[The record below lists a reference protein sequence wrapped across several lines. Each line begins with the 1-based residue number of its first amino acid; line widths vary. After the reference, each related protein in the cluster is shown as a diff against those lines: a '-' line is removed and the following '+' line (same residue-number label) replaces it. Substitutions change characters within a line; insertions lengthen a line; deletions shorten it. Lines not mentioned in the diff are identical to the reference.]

1 MPFSFNPVDIL
12 NSVIGKFQNFA
23 GLIQQAG
30 NSHSAVTPTY
40 EQTGT
45 PIDNI
50 IEGLSQ
56 IPGTTG
62 GMLHNF
68 DPSSII
74 QQIRDAYSKGDYRAI
89 QGYLASLPEWI
100 RIDPQWE
107 KYLDNMI
114 ANQNTGEARSWEE
127 EQASSNLLKAGSQ
140 LQSLGLSPSGVLQTG
155 GSNVNGV
162 AAASNAMTN
171 LRQQTSMQRY
181 TQRMAMARQLL
192 GMTSQMA
199 AAGIYGGALGAAKS
213 ASSALTSA
221 ASHSA
226 LGALSQGKG
235 HHLSKGF
242 NRQKVLDDLEAM
254 NVYG

>member
-1 MPFSFNPVDIL
+1 MPFNPVDIL
-12 NSVIGKFQNFA
+12 NAVIGKFKDFA

-56 IPGTTG
+56 VSGTTAAS
-62 GMLHNF
+62 LHNF

-74 QQIRDAYSKGDYRAI
+74 QQIRDAYNNGDYRAI

-140 LQSLGLSPSGVLQTG
+140 LEALGLSPSGVLQTG

-171 LRQQTSMQRY
+171 LRQQNRMQRY
-181 TQRMAMARQLL
+181 QQRMAMAKQLIS
-192 GMTSQMA
+192 MTSQMA
-199 AAGIYGGALGAAKS
+199 SAGIYGGAIGAARS
-213 ASSALTSA
+213 ASSLLSSQA
-221 ASHSA
+221 AHSA
-226 LGALSQGKG
+226 RMVTRYDGNDNRIGRSISETLPDDYDFSQ
-235 HHLSKGF
+235 LF
-242 NRQKVLDDLEAM
+242 
-254 NVYG
+254 